1 MAAHNG
7 LLAPLAMFIIAGAY
21 YFLSAQRIINEDFMD
36 HSVRQMVG
44 LMYLSDVGFNLV
56 TAHLASKSEGKKKA
70 SKKSPGLTGTPGLV
84 LNLLPL
90 TDLVGLVCAFEAIR
104 LAGSGFHQTVGG
116 ASIPISCVLNVLIT
130 GKVFSTGQLIG
141 ISVVVL
147 GLAVKAKTLL
157 DSDAEFPAA
166 ATTYVL
172 VSCVGYALRGI
183 AMEYLS
189 DAGVDGRAI
198 MMKMGVTGAACWG
211 VYTLVFTAPE
221 LGAKVTTPFAAATT
235 RFGVF
240 NTAAL
245 YLTHAASRGLASR
258 TITQIVGIGGATVLS
273 LAQVTR
279 ASLIIVASS
288 VAFCGSDSRQCL
300 DAAGAL
306 SAALVV
312 AGSVYYGNSRSF
324 EEELDDAIDPDI
336 AHEMDSVIG
345 EAEEILEELMDL
357 FVEEHGAEPT
367 EDEFLA
373 WTESLKA
380 QGAVAEKKA
389 GKKSTPKK
397 ATTPAKKPAKKST
410 PAKPK
415 AAKETKTS
423 TRRRPPTRS
432 TPGKK

>member
-1 MAAHNG
+1 MAAHDG

-70 SKKSPGLTGTPGLV
+70 SKKSSAPLGGTPGLV

-189 DAGVDGRAI
+189 DAGVDGRAM
-198 MMKMGVTGAACWG
+198 MMKMGVTGAVCWG

-221 LGAKVTTPFAAATT
+221 LGAKVTTPFAAAI
-235 RFGVF
+235 
-240 NTAAL
+240 

>member
-1 MAAHNG
+1 
-7 LLAPLAMFIIAGAY
+7 MFIIAGAY

-70 SKKSPGLTGTPGLV
+70 SKKSSAPLGGTPGLV

-198 MMKMGVTGAACWG
+198 MMKMGVTGAVCWG

-221 LGAKVTTPFAAATT
+221 LGAKVTTQFAAATT
-235 RFGVF
+235 RLGVF

-258 TITQIVGIGGATVLS
+258 TITQIVWIGGATVLS

-312 AGSVYYGNSRSF
+312 AG
-324 EEELDDAIDPDI
+324 
-336 AHEMDSVIG
+336 
-345 EAEEILEELMDL
+345 
-357 FVEEHGAEPT
+357 
-367 EDEFLA
+367 
-373 WTESLKA
+373 
-380 QGAVAEKKA
+380 
-389 GKKSTPKK
+389 
-397 ATTPAKKPAKKST
+397 
-410 PAKPK
+410 
-415 AAKETKTS
+415 
-423 TRRRPPTRS
+423 
-432 TPGKK
+432 